1 MSRNEEFSAILKERL
16 TEKRYIHSLNV
27 AESARYLAGIYGAD
41 EEKAYTAGLVH
52 DCCKDTPAGLQL
64 SYLLENNADM
74 TEIEINTAKLYHAM
88 SGKVFAQKEFGIDD
102 EDMLNAIRYHTTGR
116 KNMSLLEKI
125 VFIAD
130 FISAER
136 DYNGVDVMR
145 EKAERSLDEAIVEG
159 LSFTIK
165 DLIDAGRVV
174 HPDTLDAY
182 NDAVVK
188 VNQGKTG
195 ELK

>member
-1 MSRNEEFSAILKERL
+1 MNRDAEYTEVLRERL
-16 TEKRYIHSLNV
+16 TERRFIHSLNV
-27 AESARYLAGIYGAD
+27 AKSAEELAGIYGYD
-41 EEKAYTAGLVH
+41 EAKAYTAGLVH

-64 SYLLENNADM
+64 SYMLENKMNL
-74 TEIEINTAKLYHAM
+74 TEMEISTAKLYHAM
-88 SGKVFAQKEFGIDD
+88 CGSMFIQKEFGIDD
-102 EDMLNAIRYHTTGR
+102 EEIINAVRYHTTGR

-130 FISAER
+130 FISEER

-145 EKAERSLDEAIVEG
+145 EKARRSLDEAIVEG

-174 HPDTLDAY
+174 HTDTLDAY
-182 NDAVVK
+182 NDAIINVEK
-188 VNQGKTG
+188 SRR
-195 ELK
+195 ER

>member
-1 MSRNEEFSAILKERL
+1 MSRNEEFKTVLKERL

-27 AESARYLAGIYGAD
+27 ADSAKKLARIYGAD
-41 EEKAYTAGLVH
+41 EEMAYTAGLVH
-52 DCCKDTPAGLQL
+52 DCCKDMPAGLQL
-64 SYLLENNADM
+64 SYLLENKADM

-88 SGKVFAQKEFGIDD
+88 SGRIFAQKEFGIDD
-102 EDMLNAIRYHTTGR
+102 DDMLNAIRYHTTGR

-125 VFIAD
+125 IFIAD

-136 DYNGVDVMR
+136 DYNGVEVMR
-145 EKAERSLDEAIVEG
+145 EKAERSLEEAIVEG

-165 DLIDAGRVV
+165 DLIDAERLV

-182 NDAVVK
+182 NDALFK
-188 VNQGKTG
+188 IQQGK
-195 ELK
+195 